1 MPAGSHTRTHKHYTK
16 KHKFLGCH
24 QSPYA
29 LAMTKISFAF
39 LLVLFLYLSLYIRL
53 CFGCFSFALFFLLI
67 LFSSVR
73 VLFTTIIHFD
83 RAHTQ
88 SLAHMN
94 ISHSIEFHCFG
105 DLISEFHFSSSSSF
119 ASASAFFCCC
129 AFLLCFRFT
138 SFSISIRHTHSD
150 RHYIQIK
157 IYTFSGLYQ

>member
-1 MPAGSHTRTHKHYTK
+1 MLMLLKKHACWVTHSQLALTNTNTNFLGVINLRTHLRWP
-16 KHKFLGCH
+16 KFHSRC
-24 QSPYA
+24 
-29 LAMTKISFAF
+29 
-39 LLVLFLYLSLYIRL
+39 SLYIRM
-53 CFGCFSFALFFLLI
+53 CFGCFFALFFLLI

-73 VLFTTIIHFD
+73 VLFTAIKHFD
-83 RAHTQ
+83 RSRTH

-150 RHYIQIK
+150 RHYI
-157 IYTFSGLYQ
+157 